1 MFVSLFGDEK
11 KPSANNSNPPIAR
24 YPPRRVD
31 VTSAPEAKMSEK
43 APPSAFRPEIPPRA
57 NGLRRPFTGLAERFR
72 LPDGLQSP
80 RYASIRYWD
89 RSSSPVASSSRRA
102 ELAPVV
108 LVHGYGGTH
117 IMWTPLRE
125 ALESVGFDCL
135 IALRYNASRMGIEAV
150 ADLLVDRAKRAMAAT
165 GINRVHL
172 VGHSL
177 GGLVV
182 REAVQRRGLAG
193 LTSTAV
199 TIAAPHAGARLAR
212 FVPGPAARQMCPGS
226 AFLKQLDQLP
236 VDRSTH
242 WVAIQ
247 GRSDRVVPH
256 YSTAFDAASPATV
269 TIRQSNGGHRS
280 IARHPHVVSFIVEQL
295 LHTES
300 PVREAFSLAA

>member
-1 MFVSLFGDEK
+1 
-11 KPSANNSNPPIAR
+11 
-24 YPPRRVD
+24 
-31 VTSAPEAKMSEK
+31 MSEK
-43 APPSAFRPEIPPRA
+43 APPSALRQQIPPRA
-57 NGLRRPFTGLAERFR
+57 NGPRGPFAGLAERFR
-72 LPDGLQSP
+72 LPDGLQSQ
-80 RYASIRYWD
+80 RYASIRYWE
-89 RSSSPVASSSRRA
+89 RSSSPTFSASTSRRA

-125 ALESVGFDCL
+125 ALESAGFDCL
-135 IALRYNASRMGIEAV
+135 IALRYNASRLGIETV

-182 REAVQRRGLAG
+182 RDAVQRRGLAG
-193 LTSTAV
+193 LASTAV

-226 AFLKQLDQLP
+226 AFLKQLDRLP
-236 VDRSTH
+236 VDRGTH

-247 GRSDRVVPH
+247 GKSDRVVPH
-256 YSTAFDAASPATV
+256 YSTAFDAASPAAV

-280 IARHPHVVSFIVEQL
+280 IARHPQVVSFIVEQL

-300 PVREAFSLAA
+300 PCARRSRWLHDIVHGSRGASSSS